1 MRTLL
6 ACLAFASL
14 PAWAQAPAPSTPAAP
29 AARTPSAC
37 GECGVVRSI
46 NRKEKQARP
55 ATDEGKPSGLV
66 ASVPLGG
73 GKVQVGP
80 SQKIGKEAVVT
91 EKSWDVVVQLDD
103 GRFKLVTFDH
113 LPELQPGDR
122 VRVEGNGVV
131 PLAAPRTP
139 LVPAP
144 AKK

>member
-6 ACLAFASL
+6 ACLALASL
-14 PAWAQAPAPSTPAAP
+14 PAWAQP
-29 AARTPSAC
+29 AARSTPPAARAPSAC
-37 GECGVVRSI
+37 ADCGVVRSI

-91 EKSWDVVVQLDD
+91 EKTWDVVVQLDD
-103 GRFKLVTFDH
+103 GRFKLVTFDRM
-113 LPELQPGDR
+113 PDLQPGDR
-122 VRVEGNGVV
+122 VRVEGNGLV
-131 PLAAPRTP
+131 PLAAPRAP
-139 LVPAP
+139 LVPDIP